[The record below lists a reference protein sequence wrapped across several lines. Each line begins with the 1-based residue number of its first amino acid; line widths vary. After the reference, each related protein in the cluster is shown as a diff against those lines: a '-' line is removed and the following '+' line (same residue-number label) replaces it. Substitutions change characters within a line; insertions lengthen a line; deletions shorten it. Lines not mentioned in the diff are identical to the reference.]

1 MRALVRLLKQTLP
14 EAISIAHFHD
24 SRGTGIAD
32 CGAALEEGLTHFDT
46 ALGVTGGHPAGIAH
60 GEGFAGNVCTEDLV
74 TAFGAMGVATLLDL
88 NKRRAAG
95 LAAESMPGQTPQSKA
110 LRVGQAAGA

>member
-1 MRALVRLLKQTLP
+1 M
-14 EAISIAHFHD
+14 S
-24 SRGTGIAD
+24 
-32 CGAALEEGLTHFDT
+32 
-46 ALGVTGGHPAGIAH
+46 
-60 GEGFAGNVCTEDLV
+60 CTEDLV
-74 TAFGAMGVATLLDL
+74 APFGAMGVATVLDL

>member
-14 EAISIAHFHD
+14 EAISIAIFTTTAAPASPIVALHLRKG
-24 SRGTGIAD
+24 SRISTPHS
-32 CGAALEEGLTHFDT
+32 AL
-46 ALGVTGGHPAGIAH
+46 PAGIRPASLM
-60 GEGFAGNVCTEDLV
+60 AKASPAMSCTEDLV
-74 TAFGAMGVATLLDL
+74 APFGAMGVATVLDL